1 MNNLRR
7 LAITAFFTVICFVS
21 AHAASIDFTSSS
33 RIAGSGI
40 MLYFDGY
47 GTTFAKDK
55 SLYSVSFVENT
66 SSASSVNVQDASAA
80 YLYLVLNAG
89 PVNGNKIVL
98 EVLYDD
104 GATQGCGKIEFSG
117 TQFVK
122 SIPCDSKAPTWMAD
136 PSFSCGSPT
145 KVGINVATTDD
156 ASNIAGY
163 KVTFGSC
170 VDKDIPVTAGSSHV
184 GAIELPLASCGVS
197 LTSSSNE
204 TAILKPYDSA
214 GNVGEAKTVT
224 GIKVLASTL
233 TMQSVAC
240 GESRGRSITLIP
252 NVTGGN
258 AASYNVS
265 VNGATPVSYPSG
277 ASIEVT
283 GLNTET
289 TYSFAVSAV
298 DACGNASATK
308 STSCTTIFEPYGGAD
323 YPEELTETPFDI
335 TYTGT
340 CSTSIAGGTAF
351 SQSTASGAYSHTI
364 DEIDMVGALKLSDSF
379 EEAYSNGYF
388 HQDQTKSQYAIVS
401 NPKVLN
407 GTYTQKKDGKNR
419 LIMAIGKDPAGEQ
432 KNLFSFKRENVG
444 AGTTTISFVLEDLV
458 GNATCPQN
466 NLNSF
471 RGLTIVY
478 YKNGAVV
485 AEQHV
490 NHPIGTSQTYS
501 YNFATAQGDDVM
513 VDVRARYMAPC
524 TALSI
529 SDLNVYGCLPKAIT
543 TSNGA
548 SIFCEQSDVTLLA
561 TGVSQ
566 STLQWQTS
574 TDNATWTTISGQT
587 GMTATVSVPLG
598 NSYYRFRE
606 SASSAWSQ
614 TYTLLGQVCCT
625 YLESQK
631 PIWIE
636 DFGTV
641 TGRTENAYVKNHTF
655 KASGKIDDC
664 YYAVVS
670 NSSQANQE
678 LDWPGGKTDH
688 TGNANGG
695 FLVINVNNTIAPPV
709 LIYEQEINPVQ
720 GFCESTYYNL
730 SMFASNIAPG
740 GLPSSFKFQVVD
752 AVTSAILGEG
762 ETGDIS
768 DFGMAN
774 WLNYGVSFKPAGN
787 PVKIQ
792 IYNTGYAG
800 GGNDVVIDDIAVS
813 VCNASIELLSNGKAT
828 IEEPACGTDVPLEV
842 KINGKSETFFGTSDP
857 YYLWLKKTNAGAF
870 QVITEASGHGKGT
883 YQAPTQANTNYEYKV
898 LMAADEA
905 TALRAFSGNK
915 GSCDIYTESNIM
927 EVSCIPCTQPT
938 LSLQASN
945 TLLCSSSTEQPVLT
959 VTVTNATPSRY
970 VWAVKEQG
978 ASTYTPLVTHNVTNT
993 TDTYTITSLPATSST
1008 YQVTVYTADG
1018 CSNSATIDI
1027 DIVQTE
1033 IPTIT
1038 ATATQLTCV
1047 QTSSQLTASLTNW
1060 SSVTSQQWNKDGVA
1074 MAGKTARTLTVSEA
1088 GIYTFTATYGNG
1100 CSETSTPIEITKD
1113 DTQPTVS
1120 VSVDGNDTELTCNLT
1135 SITLRAASTTS
1146 NVTYKWT
1153 VDNNATVLSTNDN
1166 HTTSNKGIYTVTVTA
1181 QNGCTGTDQVTITE
1195 NVAQP
1200 TVQLTANRDVI
1211 NCKDLDATL
1220 TVTATGGDTPYQYAW
1235 NGGAY
1240 GNETTQTVTA
1250 GGTYTVKVKGGNGCE
1265 SNVESKTITENITTP
1280 TVTLASDVTPAV
1292 LTCATTQITLSATA
1306 SNGATPYQYDWGTGY
1321 ANQNTQTVSEAGS
1334 YTVSVIDANF
1344 CVGTS
1349 TSLVVTQDT
1358 LTSPVT
1364 LSANATQF
1372 TCSVVSIQ
1380 LDAAVDAAFASKVD
1394 KVEWYK
1400 DNQPISGQ
1408 SALTYT
1414 ATEEGNYSAVVYF
1427 ANGCSRGSAVVA
1439 LTKETNLPTVQIAAK
1454 DAATTLTCTLQ
1465 SIGLSAVITG
1475 GVAPYT
1481 YQWNTVPA
1489 TTVLSQVE
1497 TYSADAAGK
1506 YQVSIQ
1512 DANGCEA
1519 NADYTITSDTEVP
1532 VISLLPNNP
1541 TLTCSVSSVDLS
1553 FTDAGTTPSVN
1564 YLWTLPDA
1572 TQQTTST
1579 LSATV
1584 AGDYKLTTQA
1594 ANGCWSVEQT
1604 VTVVSNT
1611 TASTVSLSPASY
1623 EYCSDAVVATLPTF
1637 TATVSGGSVKS
1648 YRWEAKSASDTD
1660 FQQLEEVN
1668 STASTAAYT
1677 LTALPTETTEYRV
1690 VVTNNDDCQSSAMAT
1705 VTIYPNNLQ
1714 VTLASTYTEL
1724 TCDNVSTDITS
1735 TVTGTTNTVSYVWS
1749 DASTA
1754 ANLSGITVAGT
1765 YEVTVTDDVTG
1776 CTANAN
1782 IQITED
1788 TAQPT
1793 AQLTANRTLINC
1805 QDTDATLT
1813 VTATGGSGTY
1823 QYAWNGAAYGN
1834 ETTQTV
1840 TTGGTYTVKVKGA
1853 NGCESTEVQETIT
1866 ENKTTPTVTISSDV
1880 NPATLTCA
1888 VTSMNLTA
1896 TPADGAAPYRYDW
1909 GQGYS
1914 DNATLPVTTDGSYA
1928 VTIIDD
1934 NFCTGTSAAFVVS
1947 TDTLTTEVIL
1957 TPDATLFTCS
1967 VTSINLAASVDAA
1980 FASKVDKVEWYKD
1993 GQLLS
1998 GQNSLTYA
2006 ATAAGDYQAVVYYTN
2021 GCHRGSAVQSLVQ
2034 DANMPSVTLSATATT
2049 LTCAQTTT
2057 TITATA
2063 TAPAGIANYTWST
2076 GLTGASETA
2085 LTLTLGVDD
2094 LTNPFKVTVVDN
2106 NGCESSAD
2114 ITISEDTEK
2123 PLIAVTPNAPQFTCA
2138 TGSITLQAMPQDPAQ
2153 TYSYQWTN
2161 GPASDTYVIT
2171 QSGTY
2176 TVVATG
2182 SNGCESDP
2190 VNVTATDAVNN
2201 LTVSMVS
2208 NVVDNELTCYA
2219 TNIVLTATAANP
2231 VGEVKYEWVADVA
2244 FDASSTHEQTV
2255 VAPGTYQVKVSD
2267 DNGCFATET
2276 ITITQNIATPTVN
2289 IIASAPKLTCTV
2301 TNIDLTAS
2309 AIEDDGTFYYE
2320 WDPTATTSQ
2329 PVKNVTETGDYT
2341 VRVIGSN
2348 GCESTQ
2354 TYTVQADNSI
2364 PVVTIVPDNNVTEI
2378 TCDVTSITLT
2388 AQATGGV
2395 VAADYQYKWID
2406 NAATTAT
2413 RSVTSYGD
2421 YSVEVTDDNGCVGTG
2436 TINIT
2441 ENIAK
2446 PVVYFDAN
2454 MPTELTCKQMEIQV
2468 IPIAEPANLAP
2479 FDYYWGDG
2487 DRSSTRTIASPVENL
2502 SLYVESTVNGC
2513 ESELSVLTITQAE
2526 NNLAVSIEATADVL
2540 TCNRE
2545 SITIS
2550 ATATDAVLPIV
2561 EYKWVGGYED
2571 QSIVVTQAGQYWV
2584 EVEDNNGCTAKSNT
2598 VYIKEWY
2605 TSPDAT
2611 IEQVGPDSM
2620 LITPIGTEAMPWIY
2634 QLDNDTT
2641 YINGLAFSS
2650 YAGTH
2655 ELIITDQNGCQS
2667 VLPFVI
2673 ELRLPEIRI
2682 PLFFTPNDD
2691 GLNDT
2696 WEIDSIEYFPDAL
2709 IQIYDRYH
2717 KLLIEYKGADPGW
2730 DGMYNGH
2737 PMPSDDYW
2745 YYIRDI
2751 HIGRPKSGHFR
2762 LHRGKTYNK

>member
-1 MNNLRR
+1 MNKLGRF
-7 LAITAFFTVICFVS
+7 AISLWLLMMSVASV
-21 AHAASIDFTSSS
+21 HAASIDFTTSS
-33 RIAGSGI
+33 RITGAGV

-47 GTTFAKDK
+47 GTTFLKDK

-66 SSASSVNVQDASAA
+66 SAASTVMVQDTPAG
-80 YLYLVLNAG
+80 YLYLTLNAG
-89 PVNGNKIVL
+89 PVNGNKIIL
-98 EVLYDD
+98 ELLYDD
-104 GATQGCGKIEFSG
+104 GTTTGCGKVEFSG
-117 TQFVK
+117 TQYVK
-122 SIPCDSKAPTWMAD
+122 SIACDSQAPTWTAD

-170 VDKDIPVTAGSSHV
+170 VDKDIPVSAGSSHV

-351 SQSTASGAYSHTI
+351 SQSTASSAYSHTI
-364 DEIDMVGALKLSDSF
+364 DEIDVVGALKLSDAF

-407 GTYTQKKDGKNR
+407 GTYAQKKDGKNR

-432 KNLFSFKRENVG
+432 RNLFSFKRENVG
-444 AGTTTISFVLEDLV
+444 SGTTTLSFVLEDLL
-458 GNATCPQN
+458 GNSTCPQT

-478 YKNGAVV
+478 YKNGAEV
-485 AEQHV
+485 AVQHH
-490 NHPIGTSQTYS
+490 NHPIGTAQTYS
-501 YNFATAQGDDVM
+501 YNFATAQGDDIM
-513 VDVRARYMAPC
+513 VDVRARYLSPC

-641 TGRTENAYVKNHTF
+641 TGRTSNAYVKNHTF
-655 KASGKIDDC
+655 KASGKIDDT

-670 NSSQANQE
+670 NSSQANDE
-678 LDWPGGKTDH
+678 LDWPGGKKDH
-688 TGNANGG
+688 TGNTNGG

-709 LIYEQEINPVQ
+709 LIYEQEITPLA

-752 AVTSAILGEG
+752 AVTGDILGEG
-762 ETGDIS
+762 ETGDIA

-774 WLNYGVSFKPAGN
+774 WLNYGVSFKPQGN
-787 PVKIQ
+787 RVKIQ

-813 VCNASIELLSNGKAT
+813 VCNASIELLSNGKST

-842 KINGKSETFFGTSDP
+842 KINGRSETFFGTSDP
-857 YYLWLKKTNAGAF
+857 YYLWLKQTNGGAF
-870 QVITEASGHGKGT
+870 EIISDASGHKKGT
-883 YQAPTQANTNYEYKV
+883 YQAPTQANTNYVYKV

-959 VTVTNATPSRY
+959 ATVTNATPSRY

-978 ASTYTPLVTHNVTNT
+978 ASSYTPLVTHNVSGK
-993 TDTYTITSLPATSST
+993 TDTYTITSLPTQSST

-1018 CSNSATIDI
+1018 CSNSAVIDI

-1074 MAGKTARTLTVSEA
+1074 MAGKTARTLTVTES

-1113 DTQPTVS
+1113 DTKPTVS

-1135 SITLRAASTTS
+1135 SVTLRAASTTS

-1153 VDNNATVLSTNDN
+1153 VDNNATVLSTSDN
-1166 HTTSNKGIYTVTVTA
+1166 HTTSNKGTYTVTVTA
-1181 QNGCTGTDQVTITE
+1181 QNGCTGTDQVIITE
-1195 NVAQP
+1195 NVTQP

-1220 TVTATGGDTPYQYAW
+1220 TVTAAGGETPYQYAW
-1235 NGGAY
+1235 NGGVY
-1240 GNETTQTVTA
+1240 GTETTQTVST

-1265 SNVESKTITENITTP
+1265 SNVESKTITEKITTP
-1280 TVTLASDVTPAV
+1280 TVTLASDVNPAV

-1321 ANQNTQTVSEAGS
+1321 ANQNTQTVGEAGS

-1344 CVGTS
+1344 CEGTS
-1349 TSLVVTQDT
+1349 TALVVTQDT
-1358 LTSPVT
+1358 LTSQVT

-1380 LDAAVDAAFASKVD
+1380 LDATVDATFAGQVAD
-1394 KVEWYK
+1394 VTWYK
-1400 DNQPISGQ
+1400 DGQPISGQ

-1414 ATEEGNYSAVVYF
+1414 ATEEGDYNAVVYF
-1427 ANGCSRGSAVVA
+1427 TNGCSRGSAMVT

-1454 DAATTLTCTLQ
+1454 DAATTITCTLQ
-1465 SIGLSAVITG
+1465 SIDMSAVITG

-1489 TTVLSQVE
+1489 TTVLSQTE

-1519 NADYTITSDTEVP
+1519 NADYTITSDTDVP
-1532 VISLLPNNP
+1532 VISLLPNSP
-1541 TLTCSVSSVDLS
+1541 ILTCSVSSVNLS

-1572 TQQTTST
+1572 TQQTSAT

-1594 ANGCWSVEQT
+1594 ANGCWSAEQT
-1604 VTVVSNT
+1604 ITVVSNT
-1611 TASTVSLSPASY
+1611 TASTVNLSPLSY

-1637 TATVSGGSVKS
+1637 TATVSAGSVKS

-1660 FQQLEEVN
+1660 YQPLEDAQ
-1668 STASTAAYT
+1668 STALTATYT
-1677 LTALPTETTEYRV
+1677 LATMPTETTEYRV
-1690 VVTNNDDCQSSAMAT
+1690 VVTNNDDCESSAMAT
-1705 VTIYPNNLQ
+1705 VTIYPNNMQ

-1724 TCDNVSTDITS
+1724 TCDNVSTDITA
-1735 TVTGTTNTVSYVWS
+1735 TVTGTTNAVSYVWS

-1754 ANLSGITVAGT
+1754 ANLLGITAAGT

-1782 IQITED
+1782 IQITEN
-1788 TAQPT
+1788 THQPT
-1793 AQLTANRTLINC
+1793 AQLTANRNVINC

-1813 VTATGGSGTY
+1813 VTATGGESPY
-1823 QYAWNGAAYGN
+1823 LYAWNGAAYRT
-1834 ETTQTV
+1834 ETVQTV
-1840 TTGGTYTVKVKGA
+1840 TAGGTYSVKVKGA

-1914 DNATLPVTTDGSYA
+1914 DNATLPVTTDGSYT

-1934 NFCTGTSAAFVVS
+1934 NFCTGTSAALVVS
-1947 TDTLTTEVIL
+1947 TDTLTTEVTL
-1957 TPDATLFTCS
+1957 TPDATLFTCT
-1967 VTSINLAASVDAA
+1967 VTSINMTASVDAA
-1980 FASKVDKVEWYKD
+1980 FASKVDYVEWYKD

-1998 GQNSLTYA
+1998 GQNALTYA
-2006 ATAAGDYQAVVYYTN
+2006 ATAAGNYQAVVYYTN
-2021 GCHRGSAVQSLVQ
+2021 GCHRGSATQTLGQ

-2049 LTCAQTTT
+2049 LTCAQNTT

-2063 TAPAGIANYTWST
+2063 TAPAGITNYTWST

-2094 LTNPFKVTVVDN
+2094 LTQPFKVTVVDN

-2114 ITISEDTEK
+2114 ITIGEDTEK

-2138 TGSITLQAMPQDPAQ
+2138 TGSITLQALPLDPAQ
-2153 TYSYQWTN
+2153 IYSYQWTN

-2201 LTVSMVS
+2201 LTVSMAS
-2208 NVVDNELTCYA
+2208 NVVSNELTCNT

-2267 DNGCFATET
+2267 ANGCFATET
-2276 ITITQNIATPTVN
+2276 ITITQNIATPTVS
-2289 IIASAPKLTCTV
+2289 ITASAPKLTCTV
-2301 TNIDLTAS
+2301 TSIDLTAS
-2309 AIEDDGTFYYE
+2309 AIEDDGTFDYL
-2320 WDPTATTSQ
+2320 WDPTSL
-2329 PVKNVTETGDYT
+2329 VSNSVLNVTETGDYT
-2341 VRVIGSN
+2341 VRVVGSN
-2348 GCESTQ
+2348 GCESVA
-2354 TYTVQADNSI
+2354 TYTVVDDNSI
-2364 PVVTIVPDNNVTEI
+2364 PVVTILTDNNQTEL
-2378 TCDVTSITLT
+2378 TCTITSIQMT
-2388 AQATGGV
+2388 ATATGGV
-2395 VAADYQYKWID
+2395 VANDYQYKWVD
-2406 NAATTAT
+2406 NAATTAA
-2413 RSVTSYGD
+2413 RQVTTAGEYA
-2421 YSVEVTDDNGCVGTG
+2421 VEVTDDNGCVGTG
-2436 TINIT
+2436 TIQIT
-2441 ENIAK
+2441 ENTTK
-2446 PVVYFDAN
+2446 PVAYFDAN
-2454 MPTELTCKQMEIQV
+2454 MPTELTCKQVEILV
-2468 IPIAEPANLAP
+2468 EPVTEPEDLAP
-2479 FDYYWGDG
+2479 FDYYWSDG
-2487 DRSSTRTIASPVENL
+2487 SNSSSRVIDAPVENL
-2502 SLYVESTVNGC
+2502 SMYVKSSVNGC
-2513 ESELSVLTITQAE
+2513 ESDPAVLTITQAE
-2526 NNLAVSIEATADVL
+2526 NNLAVSIEASDDTL
-2540 TCNRE
+2540 TCNCE
-2545 SITIS
+2545 HITIS
-2550 ATATDAVLPIV
+2550 ATVTDAVLPIQQ
-2561 EYKWVGGYED
+2561 YKWVGGYSD
-2571 QSIVVTQAGQYWV
+2571 QSIVVNQPGQYWV
-2584 EVEDNNGCTAKSNT
+2584 EVEDKNGCTAKSNT

-2605 TSPDAT
+2605 TTPDVT
-2611 IEQVGPDSM
+2611 IEQFGPDSM
-2620 LITPIGTEAMPWIY
+2620 LITPIGTDAMPWIY
-2634 QLDNDTT
+2634 KLDNDST
-2641 YINGLAFSS
+2641 IIDGLRFSS
-2650 YAGTH
+2650 YTGEH
-2655 ELIITDQNGCQS
+2655 ELIIIDKNGCQS
-2667 VLPFVI
+2667 IVPFVI
-2673 ELRLPEIRI
+2673 ELRLPNIHI
-2682 PLFFTPNDD
+2682 PAFFTPNGD
-2691 GLNDT
+2691 GLNER
-2696 WEIDSIEYFPDAL
+2696 WEIDSIEYYPDAL

-2717 KLLIEYKGADPGW
+2717 KLLIEYKGHELGW

-2751 HIGRPKSGHFR
+2751 HIGRPRSGHFR
-2762 LHRGKTYNK
+2762 LHRGVIRK